1 MNQFTVKQIGT
12 MEMDGEG
19 MFIRVLPEF
28 IPALKNLEGFSH
40 TDILWWFDGCDDEE
54 SRSILEVEHPY
65 KHSPDIMGT
74 FATRSPQRP
83 NPIALTVAQIL
94 CLDHDAGIVRIAYA
108 DARQGSPVL
117 DLKPYTPSLDR
128 VEHPGVPDW
137 CSHWPQCL
145 EESGEFDWENEFD
158 F

>member
-19 MFIRVLPEF
+19 MFIKVLPEF

-65 KHSPDIMGT
+65 NCLLYTSP
-74 FATRSPQRP
+74 SPR
-83 NPIALTVAQIL
+83 
-94 CLDHDAGIVRIAYA
+94 D
-108 DARQGSPVL
+108 
-117 DLKPYTPSLDR
+117 
-128 VEHPGVPDW
+128 
-137 CSHWPQCL
+137 
-145 EESGEFDWENEFD
+145 
-158 F
+158 